1 MTYEQDELP
10 TDSDELCL
18 EPGSPKRPF
27 MSGSRS
33 TIWHAVGIMFS
44 SIPELRCE
52 FGTPT
57 VPARLSCYVHPV
69 ASALQFR
76 YAEQNLIF
84 GYFKFRWL

>member
-1 MTYEQDELP
+1 MNLP

-18 EPGSPKRPF
+18 EPDHPNARLVRL
-27 MSGSRS
+27 RS

-57 VPARLSCYVHPV
+57 VPARLSCIRSSGRRPRC
-69 ASALQFR
+69 SFR